1 MVLHYCFVKSL
12 VQYNCIYYLLDKPGL
27 AEPCMVVNQQRPLTS
42 VFANVDPIDGHDKSN
57 NQGIVLIPEYER
69 SFFKL

>member
-1 MVLHYCFVKSL
+1 MVLHYYFVKSL

-27 AEPCMVVNQQRPLTS
+27 AEPCMVVNQQRP
-42 VFANVDPIDGHDKSN
+42 PIDGHDKST